1 VTRLRPWFRA
11 WLIALD
17 QLAYV
22 TLDLPA
28 ALMGHPTPSPCET
41 ISSKCGRMAA
51 QAHRWARIA
60 AAVIDWSAER
70 LGSPPGHCARA
81 IVRADM
87 LTFY

>member
-1 VTRLRPWFRA
+1 MSRFRPWLRA

-22 TLDLPA
+22 TLDFPA
-28 ALMGHPTPSPCET
+28 AMLGHPTPSPCET

-51 QAHRWARIA
+51 QGRRWARFA
-60 AAVIDWSAER
+60 AAAIDWGAE
-70 LGSPPGHCARA
+70 LTGSPPGHCARA